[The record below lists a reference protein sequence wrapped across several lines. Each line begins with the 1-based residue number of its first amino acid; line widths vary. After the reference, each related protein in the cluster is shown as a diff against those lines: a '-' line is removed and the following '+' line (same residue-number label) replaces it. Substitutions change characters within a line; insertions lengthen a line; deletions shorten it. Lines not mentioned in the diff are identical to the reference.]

1 MEAHCGSRRGQNA
14 RQAWT
19 RRDLTALG
27 ALALVA
33 ALAIAAGVAG
43 AARLQPIAGLALI
56 LAIAYCF
63 SAARHAI
70 DYRTVAWG
78 LTLQGLFAVS
88 CSRPRP
94 VGRFF
99 SSSGR

>member
-1 MEAHCGSRRGQNA
+1 MDVGVEQA

-43 AARLQPIAGLALI
+43 AERLQPIAGLALI

-63 SAARHAI
+63 SSARHAI

-78 LTLQGLFAVS
+78 LTLQVALRADRPQDRGRAGA
-88 CSRPRP
+88 CSRRSA
-94 VGRFF
+94 R
-99 SSSGR
+99 